1 MFLKTIDRETSDGI
15 QIHLILTITPP
26 TSIPTS
32 QPG

>member
-26 TSIPTS
+26 TCVLKA
-32 QPG
+32 